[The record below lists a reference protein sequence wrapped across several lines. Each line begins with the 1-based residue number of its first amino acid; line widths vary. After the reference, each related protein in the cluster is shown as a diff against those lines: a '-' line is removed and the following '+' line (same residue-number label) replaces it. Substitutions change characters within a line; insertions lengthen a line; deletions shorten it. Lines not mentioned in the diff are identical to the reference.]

1 MATQDSVLSQLG
13 LFTTPEQYQQAKNQ
27 QLLDQSMQLAKL
39 EPFEGARAS
48 TMYGAGLIGRAMGS
62 EDPML
67 QQLSVVNEVVKGI
80 NPNDPRSMM
89 EAAVKLQNIA
99 PAQAADL
106 AQKARAANEQLAKT
120 SSEGLMGKL
129 VVSGKYTPESLA
141 KFQTTGMTS
150 DLEAIDQTTKPSDDW
165 LAQAR
170 AMGLPVARSFASYTP
185 EQVAAVNEAVFNKD
199 IQKKRAGATVVNTD
213 LAGVLREVSAKEDAK
228 GKQDAWNKA
237 GEAYKLQKAMMGK
250 LETVE
255 AALPKTL
262 TGSFSDTALA
272 FGKSMSALGL
282 PVDENKLSN
291 TEYMNN
297 VSSQVVQTIARN
309 FPGSLA
315 VKELEELKKSKFNS
329 QQQMQ
334 TIIRVLGDLKKE
346 MGANVKTYE
355 QMSKMPQG
363 KRYETD
369 FNSLYGK
376 NLDIMNLES
385 KVNNKTASREE
396 ALRLKQLR
404 SEE

>member
-1 MATQDSVLSQLG
+1 MATDSSIVAG
-13 LFTTPEQYQQAKNQ
+13 LFSTPEQYQQARNEQMLTQAAALSKLDPYQ
-27 QLLDQSMQLAKL
+27 QANT
-39 EPFEGARAS
+39 AI
-48 TMYGAGLIGRAMGS
+48 MYGAGQIGRALGS

-67 QQLSVVNEVVKGI
+67 KQIAAVNEVVKGI

-89 EAAVKLQNIA
+89 EAAVKLQNVA

-106 AQKARAANEQLAKT
+106 AQKARAASEQLAKT
-120 SSEGLMGKL
+120 SSEGLLGKL
-129 VVSGKYTPESLA
+129 VVSGKYTPESLS

-150 DLEAIDQTTKPSDDW
+150 DLEAIDQTTKPSEDW

-228 GKQDAWNKA
+228 GKQEAWNKA
-237 GEAYKLQKAMMGK
+237 GDAYKLQKAMMGK

-355 QMSKMPQG
+355 QMSRMPQA

-369 FNSLYGK
+369 FNSLYGR
-376 NLDIMNLES
+376 NIDIANLES

-396 ALRLKQLR
+396 AIRLKQLR
-404 SEE
+404 SEEQ